1 MLVIIPGSGHLQTRD
16 FLSGCFLIFGGNL
29 ASETGLK
36 FGSWPKA
43 EGIKRAPPPF
53 LQKVNYHGIY

>member
-1 MLVIIPGSGHLQTRD
+1 VD
-16 FLSGCFLIFGGNL
+16 NL
-29 ASETGLK
+29 ASETELK
-36 FGSWPKA
+36 FGSWHKA